1 MCGDLS
7 AQEKEIELKIN
18 FKACVHRPRHVIAQA
33 TAQASDTQLE
43 HTGQRRGR
51 GAGRRA
57 PPQDT
62 HTPRPPVLGYG
73 IPVYRVC

>member
-1 MCGDLS
+1 MWGSLS

-43 HTGQRRGR
+43 HTEQRRGR

-57 PPQDT
+57 PPQPT
-62 HTPRPPVLGYG
+62 GHTPLVLGYG